1 MLPGTVSQLTA
12 LSIQV
17 LFAIVAIGLAWAF
30 STAFYNVYFHPLAH
44 FPGPRLAA
52 ASKFWL
58 AYQEF
63 IRGVSLSDV
72 RDELHATYGDII
84 RLQPNLLH
92 FANPHVYNEIYNA
105 KNKWDKDTAVYRAF
119 DMQESSACFIKYR
132 DAKIRRDVLSP
143 MFSRSS
149 ILKMQDLILERVKI
163 LSDAL
168 ATQYAAGK
176 PSNMYLGFRCFAT
189 DVLMH
194 FCYDKSLEATRAPD
208 FEAEIVLALDNMV
221 PVLSLCKYSSF
232 FVFLVHHFPAWLA
245 KNVGSSVLAAVFRL
259 REVRLF
265 PSSKYAVDLRT
276 PMSAALICAATYT
289 TSISFLLRRSMP
301 SSATRRSSH
310 SLPTRS
316 STTPSSLPRPTR
328 AVLCRRARA
337 S

>member
-1 MLPGTVSQLTA
+1 MY
-12 LSIQV
+12 I
-17 LFAIVAIGLAWAF
+17 
-30 STAFYNVYFHPLAH
+30 
-44 FPGPRLAA
+44 
-52 ASKFWL
+52 
-58 AYQEF
+58 
-63 IRGVSLSDV
+63 
-72 RDELHATYGDII
+72 
-84 RLQPNLLH
+84 
-92 FANPHVYNEIYNA
+92 
-105 KNKWDKDTAVYRAF
+105 
-119 DMQESSACFIKYR
+119 ACPKQR
-132 DAKIRRDVLSP
+132 N
-143 MFSRSS
+143 
-149 ILKMQDLILERVKI
+149 QVKI

-168 ATQYAAGK
+168 AAQYAAGK
-176 PSNMYLGFRCFAT
+176 PSNLYLGFRCFAA

-221 PVLSLCKYSSF
+221 PVLSLCKYSSV

-276 PMSAALICAATYT
+276 SMPAALICVATYT
-289 TSISFLLRRSMP
+289 TSISFSLRRSMP
-301 SSATRRSSH
+301 SFETRRSSPL
-310 SLPTRS
+310 LPIRS